1 MTDTPHSLLAS
12 LLSADA
18 VVDMHDRLTGL
29 WHKQEIELEPEEDSE
44 DAVIDSVFMDSV
56 RDQHLANFEL
66 WHIEDQARAPRASDR
81 QIADLKRAID
91 RTNQRRNDLM
101 ERCDSVLL
109 AALEG
114 AGLPSPDAELHSE
127 SPGLMLDRLSILA
140 LKIFHT
146 REEIHRPNAPE
157 GHARAQPGAPCAAGD
172 ATAGPGRLPGPAVAE
187 GDRRGAAVQG
197 LPATQD
203 VQRRVTQSSG
213 VLRARQKVAPSVSIP
228 FRSVLAAEGFGAA
241 LLTASGVVRITSS
254 VKGLPN

>member
-1 MTDTPHSLLAS
+1 MTATPHSPLAG

-18 VVDMHDRLTGL
+18 IVDMQDRLTGL
-29 WHKQEIELEPEEDSE
+29 WHEREIELAPEGDSE
-44 DAVIDSVFMDSV
+44 DAVVESVFMDSV

-66 WHIEDQARAPRASDR
+66 WHIEDQARVPQASDR
-81 QIADLKRAID
+81 QVADLKRAID

-146 REEIHRPNAPE
+146 REEIHRQNSPE
-157 GHARAQPGAPCAAGD
+157 GHAERNRERLALLEIQRDDLAWCLQQLWQRVIGGERRFKVYRQLKMYND
-172 ATAGPGRLPGPAVAE
+172 ASLNPAVYLD
-187 GDRRGAAVQG
+187 GGR
-197 LPATQD
+197 
-203 VQRRVTQSSG
+203 
-213 VLRARQKVAPSVSIP
+213 K
-228 FRSVLAAEGFGAA
+228 
-241 LLTASGVVRITSS
+241 
-254 VKGLPN
+254 

>member
-1 MTDTPHSLLAS
+1 MTDTAHSSLAGLL
-12 LLSADA
+12 LADA

-29 WHKQEIELEPEEDSE
+29 WHQQEIKLDPQEDSE

-66 WHIEDQARAPRASDR
+66 WHIEDQARAPQASDR

-127 SPGLMLDRLSILA
+127 SPGLMLDAPDGHAQRNRDRLA
-140 LKIFHT
+140 LLEMQRQDLAVCLDRLWRKVVSGERRFKVF
-146 REEIHRPNAPE
+146 RQLKMYN
-157 GHARAQPGAPCAAGD
+157 D
-172 ATAGPGRLPGPAVAE
+172 ASLNPAVYS
-187 GDRRGAAVQG
+187 DRG
-197 LPATQD
+197 
-203 VQRRVTQSSG
+203 
-213 VLRARQKVAPSVSIP
+213 K
-228 FRSVLAAEGFGAA
+228 
-241 LLTASGVVRITSS
+241 
-254 VKGLPN
+254 K

>member
-1 MTDTPHSLLAS
+1 MTDTAHSSLAGLL
-12 LLSADA
+12 LADA

-29 WHKQEIELEPEEDSE
+29 WHQQEIKLDPQEDSE

-66 WHIEDQARAPRASDR
+66 WHIEDQARAPQASDR

-146 REEIHRPNAPE
+146 RQEIHRPNAPD
-157 GHARAQPGAPCAAGD
+157 GHAQRNRDRLALLEMQRQDLAVCLDRLWRKVVSGERRFKVFRQLKLYND
-172 ATAGPGRLPGPAVAE
+172 ASLNPAVYS
-187 GDRRGAAVQG
+187 DRG
-197 LPATQD
+197 
-203 VQRRVTQSSG
+203 
-213 VLRARQKVAPSVSIP
+213 K
-228 FRSVLAAEGFGAA
+228 
-241 LLTASGVVRITSS
+241 
-254 VKGLPN
+254 K

>member
-29 WHKQEIELEPEEDSE
+29 WHKQEIDLEPEEDSE

-157 GHARAQPGAPCAAGD
+157 GHAQRNRERLALLEMQQQDLAGCLDRLWRKVIGGERRFKVYRQLKMYND
-172 ATAGPGRLPGPAVAE
+172 ASLNPAVYSE
-187 GDRRGAAVQG
+187 PG
-197 LPATQD
+197 
-203 VQRRVTQSSG
+203 
-213 VLRARQKVAPSVSIP
+213 K
-228 FRSVLAAEGFGAA
+228 
-241 LLTASGVVRITSS
+241 
-254 VKGLPN
+254 K